1 MKKLLYICFIVSIFV
16 ACGKIETYTIPE
28 VIQGNSKYMI
38 TRYIEAND
46 IKYIFYDIFYDELLT
61 LKIEFIG
68 ENISFGPKFD
78 EYAEKYGD
86 THFNS
91 PVLMNRYACV
101 TNDFIA
107 ISAKSD
113 SDFNEIPAG
122 YPLDNIIRIMT
133 TSPYRF
139 IASDY
144 SSQATIWPTEMQN
157 ICDKLD
163 TFPVYGYLSQLGW
176 EDLLLLDDIAY
187 LKFTEIPEIKNHNIT
202 LSFYM
207 ESGKLEKTIP
217 VTFE

>member
-1 MKKLLYICFIVSIFV
+1 MKNLLYICFIVSISV
-16 ACGKIETYTIPE
+16 ACGKIETYTIPDG
-28 VIQGNSKYMI
+28 IYGDSQYMI

-46 IKYIFYDIFYDELLT
+46 IKYMFDDELLT
-61 LKIEFIG
+61 LEIEFIG

-78 EYAEKYGD
+78 EYAAKYGD
-86 THFNS
+86 THFNT
-91 PVLMNRYACV
+91 PVIRDRYACV

-157 ICDKLD
+157 ICDKHD
-163 TFPVYGYLSQLGW
+163 TFPVYGYLSQL
-176 EDLLLLDDIAY
+176 
-187 LKFTEIPEIKNHNIT
+187 
-202 LSFYM
+202 
-207 ESGKLEKTIP
+207 
-217 VTFE
+217 